1 MIIIVEQCWTVSRQL
16 RLRQRTPVALY
27 SGSEQRSVS
36 DDFPHISEII
46 SLSVCQVQ
54 IDVCNH
60 QNNIFISSQT
70 TFTREVTTSINNVSA
85 VCLSLDNPTNFT
97 QPKFLLELCYL
108 FVGRLTETSQTVD
121 CIHCHIC
128 AGGLDLDMIMHKSN
142 SVFSSQ

>member
-1 MIIIVEQCWTVSRQL
+1 MLYTPAPTREVSPMIFLAS
-16 RLRQRTPVALY
+16 
-27 SGSEQRSVS
+27 
-36 DDFPHISEII
+36 HKII

-70 TFTREVTTSINNVSA
+70 TFTGEVTTTSINNVSA